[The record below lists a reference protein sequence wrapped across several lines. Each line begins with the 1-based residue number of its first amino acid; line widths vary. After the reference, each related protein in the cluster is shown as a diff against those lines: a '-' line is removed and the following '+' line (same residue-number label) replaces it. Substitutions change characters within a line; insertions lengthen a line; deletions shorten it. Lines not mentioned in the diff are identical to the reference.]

1 VVVRLAAV
9 GAGSNDRY
17 RFPVTQTHLADALG
31 LSVVHTNR
39 VIQALRREE
48 LIDFRGRELVVLD
61 WPGLMAAGEFD
72 PSYLHLR
79 ERAA

>member
-1 VVVRLAAV
+1 VVRLAAV
-9 GAGSNDRY
+9 GAGGNDRY

-39 VIQALRREE
+39 VLQALRRER

-61 WPGLMAAGEFD
+61 WPGLKAAGEFD
-72 PSYLHLR
+72 AGYLQLP